1 MVELVQR
8 PGWFGVRLRPDRR
21 FEVLDA
27 LHLVTA
33 DGWPASTE
41 EILQKAGMTSKKT
54 VHDDLKTLIAEGLV
68 QQHPR
73 RPRGGY
79 MPVRS

>member
-1 MVELVQR
+1 MVELIQR
-8 PGWFGVRLRPDRR
+8 PRWFAVRLRPDRR

-41 EILQKAGMTSKKT
+41 EIRQKAGLKSKHT
-54 VHDDLKTLIAEGLV
+54 VYNDLQKLIAEGLV

-79 MPVRS
+79 LPVRS